1 MELQVSC
8 LLALPLYRYLFK
20 MLEFIKSHKKFV
32 KWSLLII
39 SLLFLSIVCCN
50 YWIVNSTKKQLYSEV
65 NSIPARKVGLV
76 LGASKKTSRGTNN
89 LYFSYRIQAAFELF
103 KAHKVQY
110 LLLSGDNH
118 VKGYD
123 EPSDMREA
131 LIALGVPDSCIILD
145 YAGFRTLDS
154 VVRSNEVFG
163 EDSITI
169 ISQEFHNQRALFI
182 SNKNNVKAIG
192 YNAKEVN
199 KNYSF
204 KTRFREYFARVKC
217 VLDIYVLRTSPKF
230 LGDKIKIGK

>member
-1 MELQVSC
+1 MI
-8 LLALPLYRYLFK
+8 
-20 MLEFIKSHKKFV
+20 EFIKAHKKFV
-32 KWSLLII
+32 KWNLFIITFLFGLI
-39 SLLFLSIVCCN
+39 LSCN
-50 YWIVNSTKKQLYSEV
+50 YWIVDSTKKQIYTDV
-65 NSIPARKVGLV
+65 NTIPARKVGLV

-89 LYFSYRIQAAFELF
+89 LYFTYRIQAAFELF
-103 KAHKVQY
+103 KAKKVQY

-123 EPSDMREA
+123 EPSDMKEA
-131 LIALGVPDSCIILD
+131 LIALGVPDSCIVLD

-182 SNKNNVKAIG
+182 ANKNNINAIDF
-192 YNAKEVN
+192 NSKEVN

-217 VLDIYVLRTSPKF
+217 VLDIYILYTSPKF

>member
-1 MELQVSC
+1 MRS
-8 LLALPLYRYLFK
+8 
-20 MLEFIKSHKKFV
+20 
-32 KWSLLII
+32 
-39 SLLFLSIVCCN
+39 FLSNHKWLKWALIGTMVFLITILTCN
-50 YWIVNSTKKQLYSEV
+50 YWIVSSSRSQIYSDL
-65 NSIPARKVGLV
+65 NSIPTRKVGLV
-76 LGASKKTSRGTNN
+76 LGASKKTNRGTNN
-89 LYFSYRIQAAFELF
+89 LYFTYRIQAAYQLF
-103 KAHKVQY
+103 KTKKVQY

-131 LIALGVPDSCIILD
+131 LMALGVPDSCIVLD

-154 VVRSNEVFG
+154 VERCNEVFG

-182 SNKNNVKAIG
+182 ANKNKINAIG
-192 YNAKEVN
+192 FNAKEVN

-204 KTRFREYFARVKC
+204 KTRIREYFACVKC
-217 VLDIYVLRTSPKF
+217 VLDIYVLNTSPKF

>member
-1 MELQVSC
+1 MT
-8 LLALPLYRYLFK
+8 
-20 MLEFIKSHKKFV
+20 EFIKAHKKFV
-32 KWSLLII
+32 KWNLLII
-39 SLLFLSIVCCN
+39 SLIFLSIICCN
-50 YWIVNSTKKQLYSEV
+50 YWIVNSTKKQLYSDV
-65 NSIPARKVGLV
+65 NLIPSRKVGLV

-89 LYFSYRIQAAFELF
+89 LYFSYRIQAAYELF
-103 KAHKVQY
+103 KSKKVRY

-118 VKGYD
+118 IKGYD

-131 LIALGVPDSCIILD
+131 LINIGVPDSCIVLD

-182 SNKNNVKAIG
+182 SNKHSINAIG
-192 YNAKEVN
+192 FNAKEVN

-204 KTRFREYFARVKC
+204 KTRLREYFARVKC
-217 VLDIYVLRTSPKF
+217 VLDIYVLYTSPKF
-230 LGDKIKIGK
+230 LGDKIKIEK

>member
-1 MELQVSC
+1 MI
-8 LLALPLYRYLFK
+8 
-20 MLEFIKSHKKFV
+20 EFIKAHKKFV
-32 KWSLLII
+32 KWNLFIITFLFGLI
-39 SLLFLSIVCCN
+39 LSCN
-50 YWIVNSTKKQLYSEV
+50 YWIVDSTKKQIYTDV
-65 NSIPARKVGLV
+65 NSIPTRKVGLV

-89 LYFSYRIQAAFELF
+89 LYFTYRIQAAFELF
-103 KAHKVQY
+103 KSKKIQY

-131 LIALGVPDSCIILD
+131 LIALGVPDSCIVLD

-182 SNKNNVKAIG
+182 ANKNNINAIG
-192 YNAKEVN
+192 FNSKEVN

-204 KTRFREYFARVKC
+204 KTRVREYFARVKC
-217 VLDIYVLRTSPKF
+217 VLDIYILYTSPKF

>member
-1 MELQVSC
+1 
-8 LLALPLYRYLFK
+8 
-20 MLEFIKSHKKFV
+20 MLEFIKAHKRFT
-32 KWSLLII
+32 KWSLII
-39 SLLFLSIVCCN
+39 ITCTFLFIVFCN
-50 YWIVNSTKKQLYSEV
+50 YWITSSTKSQLYLDA
-65 NSIPARKVGLV
+65 NSIPVRKVGLV
-76 LGASKKTSRGTNN
+76 LGASKKTTRGTDN
-89 LYFSYRIQAAFELF
+89 LYFNFRIQAAYELF

-131 LIALGVPDSCIILD
+131 LIALGIPDSCIILD

-154 VVRSNEVFG
+154 VVRCNEVFG

-182 SNKNNVKAIG
+182 ANKNHIQAIAF
-192 YNAKEVN
+192 NAQEVN

-217 VLDIYVLRTSPKF
+217 ILDIYVLYTSPKF

>member
-1 MELQVSC
+1 MI
-8 LLALPLYRYLFK
+8 
-20 MLEFIKSHKKFV
+20 EFIKDHKKFV
-32 KWSLLII
+32 KWNLLII
-39 SLLFLSIVCCN
+39 SLIFLSIICCN
-50 YWIVNSTKKQLYSEV
+50 YWIVNSTKKQLYSDV
-65 NSIPARKVGLV
+65 NLIPSRKVGLV

-89 LYFSYRIQAAFELF
+89 LYFSYRIQAAYELF
-103 KAHKVQY
+103 KSKKVQY

-131 LIALGVPDSCIILD
+131 LLALGVPDSSIVLD

-154 VVRSNEVFG
+154 VVRSSEVFG

-182 SNKNNVKAIG
+182 SNKHNINAIG
-192 YNAKEVN
+192 FNSKEVN

-217 VLDIYVLRTSPKF
+217 VLDIYVLYTSPKF